1 MKVPFDAKNPHPSF
15 KLNGEKISADNIKKL
30 VIKLLNTGSEND
42 TTLARF
48 IVHWTDDSSH
58 ISIQTSGTTS
68 DTKSFY
74 LPKTSLVNSAKATA
88 AYFELNPGD
97 SALCCLPFSFIA
109 GKMMFIRAWILGLSL
124 DIVNPCSTPLDK
136 LDNKTYD
143 FSAMVPLQVQKS
155 ISKINKFKT
164 LIIGGAAVSQQLA
177 FELKSHN
184 TAVYETFGMTET
196 LSHIAAK
203 NLSLGDAFFKVLP
216 GIEIAQDQRD
226 CLIVSAPLLNP
237 NKITTNDVILLTS
250 KSTFVWL
257 GRYDNVI
264 NSGGI
269 KIYPEVLEKK
279 LENQIKN
286 RFFIASF
293 PDDKLGQKAVLIV
306 EGENLELNLKWDQI
320 DPLKR
325 PKTIYF
331 TSKFIETSSGKIQRQ
346 KTLDSLDLNK
356 S

>member
-1 MKVPFDAKNPHPSF
+1 MKN
-15 KLNGEKISADNIKKL
+15 KKTTFP
-30 VIKLLNTGSEND
+30 LLMVGVGII
-42 TTLARF
+42 L
-48 IVHWTDDSSH
+48 
-58 ISIQTSGTTS
+58 
-68 DTKSFY
+68 
-74 LPKTSLVNSAKATA
+74 
-88 AYFELNPGD
+88 
-97 SALCCLPFSFIA
+97 FS
-109 GKMMFIRAWILGLSL
+109 
-124 DIVNPCSTPLDK
+124 V
-136 LDNKTYD
+136 
-143 FSAMVPLQVQKS
+143 
-155 ISKINKFKT
+155 
-164 LIIGGAAVSQQLA
+164 
-177 FELKSHN
+177 
-184 TAVYETFGMTET
+184 
-196 LSHIAAK
+196 
-203 NLSLGDAFFKVLP
+203 GDAFFKVLP

-226 CLIVSAPLLNP
+226 CLIVSAPLINP
-237 NKITTNDVILLTS
+237 KKITTNDVILLTS

-293 PDDKLGQKAVLIV
+293 PDDRLGQKAVLIV

-320 DPLKR
+320 EPLKR

-331 TSKFIETSSGKIQRQ
+331 TSKFVETSSGKIQRQ